1 MSDTTLARPF
11 GVALGLHV
19 GAGTTI
25 ALFSW
30 LSLGAIP
37 GPPDLPLVF
46 VAPRPIPVIFESG
59 GARPAPR
66 REAQRPAPAR
76 RELQQ
81 PIVTPEPLPPTPP
94 APPADTFVEGDPTIA
109 GPPGPDGDGTGRGTG
124 PEGPGLFDGPPGA
137 DLGPPQ
143 DGPIEV
149 TGTMTAPRL
158 VLKVSPEYP
167 KIAQAARISGTVI
180 LRAVIG
186 PDGAVEE
193 VEVVR
198 AASPLLVDAA
208 KEAVLRWRYT
218 PALQS
223 GHPVRVYFDA
233 VVEFKL
239 R

>member
-30 LSLGAIP
+30 LSLGVL
-37 GPPDLPLVF
+37 PPDPEP
-46 VAPRPIPVIFESG
+46 PRILLQPWVRVKLDDG

-66 REAQRPAPAR
+66 REAPRPAPAR

-81 PIVTPEPLPPTPP
+81 PVVTPEPLPPVAPTPP
-94 APPADTFVEGDPTIA
+94 GETFLEGDPTLE
-109 GPPGPDGDGTGRGTG
+109 GPPGPDGGGGGEGTG
-124 PEGPGLFDGPPGA
+124 PFGPGGGDGPPGE
-137 DLGPPQ
+137 DFGPPQ
-143 DGPIEV
+143 DGPLEV

-167 KIAQAARISGTVI
+167 KIAQAARVSGTVV
-180 LRAVIG
+180 LRAVIA
-186 PDGAVEE
+186 PDGSVEE
-193 VEVVR
+193 VELVR
-198 AASPLLVDAA
+198 ATSPLLVEAA

-223 GHPVRVYFDA
+223 GHPVRVYFNA